1 VPLRCFGLVSACFR
15 CCSWPVACSITAYLL
30 CHITFASFSRFHRL
44 HRCRTPLAAEGRSTR
59 ETCALSLS
67 TDQIVST
74 SFVASCLAPS
84 PRCHRLLHLAV
95 AAPSPASSEPALRL
109 HPMALLPV
117 SGEEGSMPWP
127 CRRQQICRRRRRKG
141 SHRCSLSAYPFDGFA
156 VARRCPRRQR
166 RPGSQW
172 RRASGPRFLH
182 RLHESRLGGPRRTS
196 CPSSCSM
203 ERPSPSQCRSSSKPW
218 WAL

>member
-1 VPLRCFGLVSACFR
+1 
-15 CCSWPVACSITAYLL
+15 
-30 CHITFASFSRFHRL
+30 
-44 HRCRTPLAAEGRSTR
+44 
-59 ETCALSLS
+59 LS

-74 SFVASCLAPS
+74 SFVASRLAPS

-95 AAPSPASSEPALRL
+95 AAPSPASAEPALRL

-117 SGEEGSMPWP
+117 SREEGSMPWP

-156 VARRCPRRQR
+156 VARRCPHRQR

-172 RRASGPRFLH
+172 CRASGPRFLH

-218 WAL
+218 WALWKDTHNKLEDAPNAAAKGTQPAPPEGSADAAPPASIVKAAEVLLPSLIIWPPS